1 MAMEE
6 EQFETLIREN
16 ERLRIQLDQRGREL
30 TEIVRDEIEYKV
42 RIKELYERND
52 VLKNE
57 NQFLRT
63 LVMQKRS
70 QENTEKE

>member
-1 MAMEE
+1 MEE